1 MLQAEKTERTH
12 QEFLK
17 AARILFM
24 EQGFDNT
31 SVADITERA
40 GYSTGAFYR
49 HFKTKSDILLEL
61 WSDFVEQYIQDSI
74 AGAWKTKT
82 LEEAVDYLILR
93 NKEYFS
99 HPMFSCYYSAGITRV
114 LNNGRD
120 YIPNGAKDFTVML
133 YQLLLREY
141 PNAEEKRLRTY
152 ASALHAVINA
162 YSSSEILDQDFYF
175 DEIAIREILM
185 SMARQAGCRMKR

>member
-17 AARILFM
+17 AARFLFL

-31 SVADITERA
+31 SIADIVERA

-49 HFKTKSDILLEL
+49 HYKTKSDILQEL

-74 AGAWKTKT
+74 AGAKNTKT
-82 LEEAVDYLILR
+82 LEEAIDYLILR
-93 NKEYFS
+93 SEEYFS
-99 HPMFSCYYSAGITRV
+99 NPMFFCYYNASITRV
-114 LNNGRD
+114 LNTGKE
-120 YIPNGAKDFTVML
+120 YIPNGAKDFTDML

-162 YSSSEILDQDFYF
+162 YSSSEVLDQDFYF
-175 DEIAIREILM
+175 DEKTSREILI
-185 SMARQAGCRMKR
+185 SMASQAGY

>member
-17 AARILFM
+17 AARFLFL

-31 SVADITERA
+31 SIADIVERA

-49 HFKTKSDILLEL
+49 HYKTKSDILQEL

-74 AGAWKTKT
+74 AGAKNTKT
-82 LEEAVDYLILR
+82 LEEAIDYLILR
-93 NKEYFS
+93 SEEYFS
-99 HPMFSCYYSAGITRV
+99 HPMFFCYYNASIKRV
-114 LNNGRD
+114 LNTGKE
-120 YIPNGAKDFTVML
+120 YIPNGAKDFTDML

-175 DEIAIREILM
+175 DEKTSREILI
-185 SMARQAGCRMKR
+185 SMASQAGY